1 MKRILVLCAALATAL
16 AAAPFAGAVR
26 AQSATPA
33 VTTVEVF
40 ANSATYLSAPSNPPY
55 VLQVYRVDAMARI
68 GRELSIRLPGN
79 EEQAKAYMLQQ
90 EAQIRARYQDQIV
103 QAANG
108 MSLAIHYRLNRL
120 PAVVINRESVI
131 YGVADVQHAVGLY
144 LQSKS
149 RAQR

>member
-1 MKRILVLCAALATAL
+1 
-16 AAAPFAGAVR
+16 
-26 AQSATPA
+26 
-33 VTTVEVF
+33 
-40 ANSATYLSAPSNPPY
+40 
-55 VLQVYRVDAMARI
+55 MARI